1 MRRNLA
7 TNVYLNWRRTKG
19 FRGTTGFQT
28 FLRTLAKDMDTS
40 VSELLKSYIY
50 APILQTFSG
59 QVQDVDDEQSE
70 GDDPDVDHKNGPFNV
85 VDQFDLQIT
94 PSQFRRL
101 CGLAAMATYQAE
113 WGGQRGHIV
122 HSLSTGELE
131 ASEVSQSFQMIER
144 TLTVGSRTKFERF
157 GRANHRY
164 VLFRQEGLRVLHAW
178 EELLDNASAPFT
190 TIWKAKQ
197 SSEHPMGVED
207 SKFLFFDCEA
217 ADVHGVVPKH
227 RATTH
232 VGMDL
237 IKWANSALQ
246 PWVDRGICEAFK
258 NYKVMRRQYIS
269 GAYFEWR
276 AHKGRVFGNLYT
288 WQQFL
293 HRLAQY
299 ADTSEEKLLDSYL
312 PSHPNSMFFE
322 NDSDVLPEHR
332 HLPPPPDSFPS
343 QRRYHADRSIAP
355 AQEPEREF
363 GGDLVQSL

>member
-1 MRRNLA
+1 MK
-7 TNVYLNWRRTKG
+7 TI
-19 FRGTTGFQT
+19 
-28 FLRTLAKDMDTS
+28 
-40 VSELLKSYIY
+40 YIY

-207 SKFLFFDCEA
+207 SKFFFFDCEEG
-217 ADVHGVVPKH
+217 DLGGVVPKH
-227 RATTH
+227 RETSH
-232 VGMDL
+232 FGMDL